1 MFEPAVADG
10 VLQVRRPG
18 TRWLSTGLDGG
29 FVDAPAA
36 YNVSVPEG
44 FERTDVAA
52 YATERRRRAG
62 FEAPGPALLTGVDL
76 EHARGAR
83 AEPVEVYATV
93 GLSNPTA
100 LAVPPDAGPADDR
113 RSSLDGPGRAGTVN
127 LVVGTTRALA
137 DGALA
142 TLLALVAEAK
152 AATLTALAG
161 FTGTTTDAV
170 VVGTDPDGDPVR
182 FAGSATPVGAA
193 AMAAVRD
200 AVAASFRSRYADRM
214 PPDSVTDAAY
224 GRRLDREAD
233 VFEV

>member
-1 MFEPAVADG
+1 MFESTVADG

-18 TRWLSTGLDGG
+18 TRWLSTGVDGG
-29 FVDAPAA
+29 FIDAPAT
-36 YNVSVPEG
+36 YNVAVPDG

-100 LAVPPDAGPADDR
+100 LAMPPDAAPTEARLSNPDE
-113 RSSLDGPGRAGTVN
+113 PGRAGTVN
-127 LVVGTTRALA
+127 LVVGTTRALD

-161 FTGTTTDAV
+161 FTGTTSDAV
-170 VVGTDPDGDPVR
+170 VLGTDPGGDPAG
-182 FAGSATPVGAA
+182 FAGSATTVGAA
-193 AMAAVRD
+193 AMACVRD
-200 AVAASFRSRYADRM
+200 AVTASFRSRDAERAPPASVAD
-214 PPDSVTDAAY
+214 AEY
-224 GRRLDREAD
+224 GRRVDREAD

>member
-18 TRWLSTGLDGG
+18 TRWLSTGVDGG
-29 FVDAPAA
+29 FIDAPAA
-36 YNVSVPEG
+36 YNVSVPTG

-52 YATERRRRAG
+52 YAAERRRRAG
-62 FEAPGPALLTGVDL
+62 FDAAGPALLTGVDL

-83 AEPVEVYATV
+83 AGSVETYATV

-100 LAVPPDAGPADDR
+100 LAVPPDTVPADDR
-113 RSSLDGPGRAGTVN
+113 PSNPDGGRRDGTVN
-127 LVVGTTRALA
+127 LIVGTSRALD

-152 AATLTALAG
+152 AATLTALVG

-170 VVGTDPDGDPVR
+170 VLGTDPEGDPAG

-193 AMAAVRD
+193 AIACVRD
-200 AVAASFRSRYADRM
+200 AVTASFRSRYADQA
-214 PPDSVTDAAY
+214 PPASVADAEY
-224 GRRLDREAD
+224 GRRADREAD